1 MFYENFYEKRILV
14 DLLFLIYARA
24 LSPDIQQR
32 TFQPRKCGWRKP
44 SHEFE
49 FPFFFPEKKKNFSC
63 LRMLFS
69 TRADIFGPVQRCEKV
84 LRYYYYLVATLISSD
99 ISETYL
105 YLESINSYLK
115 LRINHCTLQRSNNLF
130 STEISTI
137 NHVNQ
142 CD

>member
-1 MFYENFYEKRILV
+1 MRFHRI
-14 DLLFLIYARA
+14 FSSA
-24 LSPDIQQR
+24 LSSR
-32 TFQPRKCGWRKP
+32 ENVGGGNLVTN
-44 SHEFE
+44 SSS
-49 FPFFFPEKKKNFSC
+49 PFFSPKKKKNFSC

-130 STEISTI
+130 STEISSISITSI
-137 NHVNQ
+137 NAINEEKRN
-142 CD
+142 DLLPA